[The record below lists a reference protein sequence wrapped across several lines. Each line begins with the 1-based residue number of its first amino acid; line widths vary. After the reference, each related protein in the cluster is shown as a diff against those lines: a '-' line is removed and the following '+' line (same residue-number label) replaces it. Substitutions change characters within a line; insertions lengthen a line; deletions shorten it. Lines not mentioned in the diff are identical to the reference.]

1 MKRLAFALSLV
12 AATAFAAPLAA
23 QGPWYDPNGTG
34 QRTNQGRVD
43 RNGNIYDNSG
53 VYNRGGYDIPA
64 DGRWHRVGTD
74 RQGRTIYMRE
84 RYDSYGNLVQ
94 EAATRNWLGQY
105 HVIDSRVVSNAR
117 NNGRYDRGTY
127 GNNGRYDSRGRD
139 RNDRWDQNNGH
150 DNGRHNG
157 QYKRNDQYERD
168 RIKYEQEQA
177 RNRQKYEQAQ
187 QKTREKYEKKA
198 RKH

>member
-23 QGPWYDPNGTG
+23 QRPWYDPNGTG

-43 RNGNIYDNSG
+43 RNGNIYDNGG

-64 DGRWHRVGTD
+64 DGRWHKVGTD

-84 RYDSYGNLVQ
+84 RYDSNGNLIQ
-94 EAATRNWLGQY
+94 ETATRNWLGQY
-105 HVIDSRVVSNAR
+105 SVLDRRVVSNAR

-127 GNNGRYDSRGRD
+127 GRNGTYERNGRYDSRGRD

-157 QYKRNDQYERD
+157 WYKNKGKNKDRD
-168 RIKYEQEQA
+168 DDRYDRSGRDDRDHGKG
-177 RNRQKYEQAQ
+177 
-187 QKTREKYEKKA
+187 

>member
-43 RNGNIYDNSG
+43 RNGNIHDNGG

-64 DGRWHRVGTD
+64 DGRWHKVGTD

-84 RYDSYGNLVQ
+84 RYDSYGNLIQ

-105 HVIDSRVVSNAR
+105 RVIDSRVVSNAR

-127 GNNGRYDSRGRD
+127 DRNGRYDSRGRD

-157 QYKRNDQYERD
+157 QYSKEQRKYYEQLQKDREKERKLYEKTRREQEKNDR
-168 RIKYEQEQA
+168 KYEHG
-177 RNRQKYEQAQ
+177 
-187 QKTREKYEKKA
+187 